1 MELMKDSDDWEAD
14 GTFAAVASTPFNQAY
29 VIFVKK
35 SKISVPCAFFLL
47 PNKRKST
54 YIQMFEILSRRIPN
68 GPRFFHADFEVA
80 VISALQEIYAG
91 TEVSF
96 CNFHWSQALER
107 NIKSHGL
114 GSYINKRLD
123 LQLFVRSLW
132 SLIFLPADDFA
143 MAFEKI
149 IEDTPL
155 MDEDDEA
162 PEEERESYNQG
173 VKGFLI
179 Y

>member
-1 MELMKDSDDWEAD
+1 M
-14 GTFAAVASTPFNQAY
+14 
-29 VIFVKK
+29 
-35 SKISVPCAFFLL
+35 
-47 PNKRKST
+47 
-54 YIQMFEILSRRIPN
+54 
-68 GPRFFHADFEVA
+68 
-80 VISALQEIYAG
+80 
-91 TEVSF
+91 
-96 CNFHWSQALER
+96 
-107 NIKSHGL
+107 

-155 MDEDDEA
+155 MDKDDEA

>member
-1 MELMKDSDDWEAD
+1 M
-14 GTFAAVASTPFNQAY
+14 
-29 VIFVKK
+29 
-35 SKISVPCAFFLL
+35 
-47 PNKRKST
+47 
-54 YIQMFEILSRRIPN
+54 
-68 GPRFFHADFEVA
+68 A
-80 VISALQEIYAG
+80 VISALQEIYSG
-91 TEVSF
+91 MEVSF

-155 MDEDDEA
+155 MDKDDKA

-173 VKGFLI
+173 VKGFLKYFERNYIGEIGEEGRKEPMFKKNYLSKNKRIQEDI
-179 Y
+179 YSWRQVSVFLRHWPQPVSEIGHSMPWR

>member
-14 GTFAAVASTPFNQAY
+14 GMFAAVASTPFNQAY

-54 YIQMFEILSRRIPN
+54 YIWMFEILSRRIPN

-155 MDEDDEA
+155 MDEDDKA